1 MWASRPPRQNPKMN
15 LKGLPLN
22 LLCASSAVLSNAVLK
37 HVLTGRFR
45 WQGSVT
51 ALVLEMF
58 QLIREPLMW
67 LGGLAFIATNV
78 LWLLI
83 LSTQQMSVA
92 YPLQISLVFL
102 LSTAVSVLVFSDKL
116 NATGYAGLALLLT
129 GILLLRQGTSAA

>member
-1 MWASRPPRQNPKMN
+1 MN

-37 HVLTGRFR
+37 HVLTGRVR

-51 ALVLEMF
+51 ALVMEMF

-116 NATGYAGLALLLT
+116 NTTGYAGLALLLT

>member
-1 MWASRPPRQNPKMN
+1 MN

-37 HVLTGRFR
+37 QVLTGRVK

-51 ALVLEMF
+51 ALAMEML
-58 QLIREPLMW
+58 QLLREPLMW

-102 LSTAVSVLVFSDKL
+102 LSTAVSVIVFSDKL